1 MTQAAAHG
9 TLAIPE
15 ATTKQLATSLEDCDV
30 AVADLVENSK
40 GWLEEEPVETIAL
53 LERLNDAA
61 IAHSQEWV
69 NAACDAKHIRADQP
83 LAGEEW
89 ANVAIAVRY
98 IRLLGSSLTD
108 IAAGNK
114 PQFPGR
120 PHPVTGGHTA
130 IPAFPF
136 DAIDKVAL
144 SGFTAEVWL
153 RRGVAGA
160 QAVEG
165 QAKAWFGGGSAGV
178 SLVLGAGNQA
188 SIPITDA
195 LDRLFIARHPVLLKM
210 NPVNDYLGPIFEQV
224 LAELIDRGVLRIV
237 YGGAE
242 VGAYLVRHD
251 GVTDVHVT
259 GSDKTFEAIVFGGGE
274 DGARR
279 KATNDPLV
287 TKPVTGE
294 LGNVSPVIVVPGPWA
309 PKDLVFQSQNIAS
322 MLTNNA
328 GFNCIALRAIITS
341 TSWDQRQALL
351 DGVKDVL
358 REAGSRFP
366 YYPGAR
372 DRYDA
377 FVAAHPEA
385 ERLGDDSADKV
396 PYTMI
401 PGLRTGTSDEIAFTT
416 ESFNGVFGEVGIDAT
431 GTVDFI
437 RKAVEFANDG
447 MWGTLGCSLIVHPKS
462 LDDPEVARAVDQAI
476 ADLRYGT
483 VAINHWSALG
493 FLLGSTPWGAY
504 PGHTI
509 DDVQSG
515 IGFVHNSMMLDE
527 ADIEKTVA
535 RGPFRMP
542 VKPTWFVTNK
552 TAHKSGEMFAKLMA
566 KPSWGKLPGLITTAL
581 RG

>member
-1 MTQAAAHG
+1 MTQTAEHG

-15 ATTKQLATSLEDCDV
+15 ATATQTATSMADCDV
-30 AVADLVENSK
+30 AIADLVEHSK
-40 GWLEEEPVETIAL
+40 AWFDEPAGDLVGV
-53 LERLNDAA
+53 LERLNDNVTTFA
-61 IAHSQEWV
+61 QEWV
-69 NAACDAKHIRADQP
+69 AAACDAKGIAADEP
-83 LAGEEW
+83 VGGEEW
-89 ANVAIAVRY
+89 ANITVTARY
-98 IRLLGSSLTD
+98 VRLLISSLTD

-144 SGFTAEVWL
+144 SGFSAEVWL

-165 QAKAWFGGGSAGV
+165 QAQAWFGGGEPGV

-188 SIPITDA
+188 AIPITDA
-195 LDRLFIARHPVLLKM
+195 LDRLFVARHPVVLKM
-210 NPVNDYLGPIFEQV
+210 NPVNDYLGPIFEKV
-224 LAELIDRGVLRIV
+224 MAELIERGVLRIV
-237 YGGAE
+237 YGGAD
-242 VGAYLVRHD
+242 VGAHLVRHE

-279 KATNDPLV
+279 KAAHDPLV

-294 LGNVSPVIVVPGPWA
+294 LGNVSPCIVVPGPWTT
-309 PKDLVFQSQNIAS
+309 KDLSFQAQNLAS
-322 MLTNNA
+322 MLTQNG

-341 TSWDQRQALL
+341 NSWDQRTALL
-351 DGVKDVL
+351 DAVRDVL
-358 REAGSRFP
+358 RETGSRHP

-372 DRYDA
+372 ARFDT

-385 ERLGDDSADKV
+385 ETYGDDGPGCV
-396 PYTMI
+396 PWTMI
-401 PGLRTGTSDEIAFTT
+401 PGLRPETEDEIAFTT
-416 ESFNGVFGEVGIDAT
+416 EAFNGVFGEVGIDAS

-437 RKAVEFANDG
+437 RKAVAFANDG
-447 MWGTLGCSLIVHPKS
+447 MWGTLGCSFIVHPKS
-462 LDDPEVARAVDQAI
+462 LKDPEVARAVDQAI

-483 VAINHWSALG
+483 IAVNHWSGIG

-515 IGFVHNSMMLDE
+515 IGFVHNSMMLDD
-527 ADIEKTVA
+527 ADIEKTVV

-542 VKPTWFVTNK
+542 VKPTWFATNK
-552 TAHKSGEMFAKLMA
+552 TGHKSGEMFARLQA

>member
-1 MTQAAAHG
+1 MTQIAEHG
-9 TLAIPE
+9 TIAIPE
-15 ATTKQLATSLEDCDV
+15 AKTAQAATTLQDCDV
-30 AVADLVENSK
+30 AIADLVEHSK
-40 GWLEEEPVETIAL
+40 SWFDTSADELLPM
-53 LERLNDAA
+53 LERLNDAVMTYA
-61 IAHSQEWV
+61 QEWV
-69 NAACDAKHIRADQP
+69 EASCAAKHISVDKPA
-83 LAGEEW
+83 AGEEW
-89 ANVAIAVRY
+89 ANITVTARY
-98 IRLLGSSLTD
+98 VRLLASSLTD

-114 PQFPGR
+114 PQFPSK

-165 QAKAWFGGGSAGV
+165 QATAWFGGGSPGV

-210 NPVNDYLGPIFEQV
+210 NPVNDYLGPIFEKV
-224 LAELIDRGVLRIV
+224 LSEFIERGVVRIV

-242 VGAYLVRHD
+242 VGSHLVRHD
-251 GVTDVHVT
+251 GISDVHVT
-259 GSDKTFEAIVFGGGE
+259 GSDKTFEAIVFGVGE

-279 KATNDPLV
+279 KAAVEPLV
-287 TKPVTGE
+287 TKAVTGE
-294 LGNVSPVIVVPGPWA
+294 LGNVSPCIVVPGPWT
-309 PKDLVFQSQNIAS
+309 PKDLAFQAQNIAT

-328 GFNCIALRAIITS
+328 GFNCIALRAIITPN
-341 TSWDQRQALL
+341 SWDQRDALL
-351 DGVKDVL
+351 EGVREVL
-358 REAGSRFP
+358 REAGSRHP

-372 DRYDA
+372 DRFDR
-377 FVAAHPEA
+377 FVGAHPEA
-385 ERLGDDSADKV
+385 ERLGDDSPGCV
-396 PYTMI
+396 PWTMI
-401 PGLRTGTSDEIAFTT
+401 PGLRTTTNDEIAFTT
-416 ESFNGVFGEVGIDAT
+416 ESFNGVFGEVGIDSS
-431 GTVDFI
+431 GTVDYI

-462 LDDPEVARAVDQAI
+462 LKDPEVQRAVEQAI

-483 VAINHWSALG
+483 VAVNHWSAIG
-493 FLLGSTPWGAY
+493 FLLGSTTWGAY

-515 IGFVHNSMMLDE
+515 IGIVHNSMMLDE
-527 ADIEKTVA
+527 NDVEKTVV

-552 TAHKSGEMFAKLMA
+552 TGHKSGEMFARMQA
-566 KPSWGKLPGLITTAL
+566 KPSWGKLPGLITTAM

>member
-1 MTQAAAHG
+1 MTQIASHG
-9 TLAIPE
+9 TIAIPAAE
-15 ATTKQLATSLEDCDV
+15 ATQPATTPENCDV
-30 AVADLVENSK
+30 AIADLVEHSK
-40 GWLEEEPVETIAL
+40 GWFDEQPADLVPM
-53 LERLNDAA
+53 LERLNDAVMTHA
-61 IAHSQEWV
+61 QEWV
-69 NAACDAKHIRADQP
+69 EASCEAKHIPADKAV
-83 LAGEEW
+83 AGEEW
-89 ANVAIAVRY
+89 ASIAVTARY
-98 IRLLGSSLTD
+98 VRLLAASLAD

-114 PQFPGR
+114 PQFPGK

-130 IPAFPF
+130 VPAFPF

-144 SGFTAEVWL
+144 SGFTAEIWL

-165 QAKAWFGGGSAGV
+165 QAAPWFGGGSAGV
-178 SLVLGAGNQA
+178 SLVLGAGNVA
-188 SIPITDA
+188 SIPITDV

-210 NPVNDYLGPIFEQV
+210 NPVNDYLGPIFQTV
-224 LAELIDRGVLRIV
+224 LAEFIERGVLRIV

-242 VGAYLVRHD
+242 VGTHLVRHD
-251 GVTDVHVT
+251 AVSDVHVT
-259 GSDKTFEAIVFGGGE
+259 GSDKTFEAIVFGVGKE
-274 DGARR
+274 GAKR
-279 KATNDPLV
+279 KAAVDPLV

-294 LGNVSPVIVVPGPWA
+294 LGNVSPVIVVPGPWTA
-309 PKDLVFQSQNIAS
+309 KDVSFQAQNIAS
-322 MLTNNA
+322 MLTNNG
-328 GFNCIALRAIITS
+328 GFNCIALRAIITPS
-341 TSWDQRQALL
+341 SWDQRDALL
-351 DGVKDVL
+351 GAVRDVL
-358 REAGSRFP
+358 RDVGSRYP

-372 DRYDA
+372 DRFDR

-385 ERLGDDSADKV
+385 ERLGDASPGSV
-396 PYTMI
+396 PWTMI
-401 PGLRTGTSDEIAFTT
+401 PGLRTDTSEEIAFTT
-416 ESFNGVFGEVGIDAT
+416 ESFNGVFGEVGIDSS
-431 GTVDFI
+431 GTVDYL
-437 RKAVEFANDG
+437 RRAVEFANDG

-462 LDDPEVARAVDQAI
+462 LKDPEVQRAVDQAI

-483 VAINHWSALG
+483 VAINHWSAIG

-515 IGFVHNSMMLDE
+515 IGIVHNSMMLAESDV
-527 ADIEKTVA
+527 EKTVV

-552 TAHKSGEMFAKLMA
+552 TANKSGEMFARLMA

>member
-9 TLAIPE
+9 TIAIPE
-15 ATTKQLATSLEDCDV
+15 ATTKHPPTSLENCDI
-30 AVADLVENSK
+30 AVADLVENAK
-40 GWLEEEPVETIAL
+40 RWLEDEPGDMIAL
-53 LERLNDAA
+53 LERLNDAV

-69 NAACDAKHIRADQP
+69 NVSCEAKQIRSDQP

-89 ANVAIAVRY
+89 ASVAITARY
-98 IRLLGSSLTD
+98 IRLLIASLTD

-120 PHPVTGGHTA
+120 PHPVIGGHTA

-144 SGFTAEVWL
+144 SGITAEVWL
-153 RRGVAGA
+153 RRGIAGA

-165 QAKAWFGGGSAGV
+165 QAKAWFGGGTPGV
-178 SLVLGAGNQA
+178 SLVLGAGNVS
-188 SIPITDA
+188 SIPITDV
-195 LDRLFIARHPVLLKM
+195 LDRLFIARHPVLVKM

-224 LAELIDRGVLRIV
+224 LAELIERGALRIV

-242 VGAYLVRHD
+242 VGTHLVRHD
-251 GVTDVHVT
+251 GVSDVHVT
-259 GSDKTFEAIVFGGGE
+259 GSDKTFEAIVFGAGE
-274 DGARR
+274 EGARR
-279 KATNDPLV
+279 KAAHDPLV

-294 LGNVSPVIVVPGPWA
+294 LGNVSPVIVVPGPWTA
-309 PKDLVFQSQNIAS
+309 KDMAFQTQNIAS

-328 GFNCIALRAIITS
+328 GFNCIALRALITS
-341 TSWDQRQALL
+341 TSWDQRPAFL
-351 DGVKDVL
+351 DGVREVL
-358 REAGSRFP
+358 REAGSRYP

-372 DRYDA
+372 DRYDQ

-385 ERLGDDSADKV
+385 ERLGDDSPGCV

-401 PGLRTGTSDEIAFTT
+401 PGLRTDAPDEIAFTT
-416 ESFNGVFGEVGIDAT
+416 EAFNGVFGEVGIDAT

-437 RKAVEFANDG
+437 RKAVDFANNG
-447 MWGTLGCSLIVHPKS
+447 TWGTLGCSVIVHPKS
-462 LDDPEVARAVDQAI
+462 MADPEVARAVEQGI

-483 VAINHWSALG
+483 IAVNHWSALG

-552 TAHKSGEMFAKLMA
+552 TAHKSGEMFARLMA

>member
-1 MTQAAAHG
+1 MTQVAAHG
-9 TLAIPE
+9 TLTIPE
-15 ATTKQLATSLEDCDV
+15 ATTKQPATSLDACDV
-30 AVADLVENSK
+30 AIADLVENAKSWFAEAPADMI
-40 GWLEEEPVETIAL
+40 GL
-53 LERLNDAA
+53 LERLNEATM
-61 IAHSQEWV
+61 AHAQEWV
-69 NAACDAKHIRADQP
+69 NAACEAKGIRPDQP

-89 ANVAIAVRY
+89 ANIAVTARY
-98 IRLLGSSLTD
+98 LRLLTASLTD

-136 DAIDKVAL
+136 DAYDKVAL

-153 RRGVAGA
+153 RRGTAGA

-165 QAKAWFGGGSAGV
+165 QAKAWFGGGAAGV

-195 LDRLFIARHPVLLKM
+195 LGRLFIERHPVVLKM
-210 NPVNDYLGPIFEQV
+210 NPVNDYLGPIFERV
-224 LAELIDRGVLRIV
+224 LADLIERGVLRIV

-242 VGAYLVRHD
+242 VGAHLVRHD
-251 GVTDVHVT
+251 GVSDVHVT
-259 GSDKTFEAIVFGGGE
+259 GSDKTFEAIVFGPGE
-274 DGARR
+274 EGARR
-279 KATNDPLV
+279 KAAREPLV

-294 LGNVSPVIVVPGPWA
+294 LGNVSPVIVVPGPWT
-309 PKDLVFQSQNIAS
+309 PKDLSFQAQNIAS

-328 GFNCIALRAIITS
+328 GFNCIAVRALVTS
-341 TSWDQRQALL
+341 QRWDQRDALL
-351 DGVKDVL
+351 DGVREVL
-358 REAGSRFP
+358 REAGSRQP

-372 DRYDA
+372 DRYDH

-385 ERLGDDSADKV
+385 ERLGDSSPGCV
-396 PYTMI
+396 PWTMI
-401 PGLRTGTSDEIAFTT
+401 PGLRPATADEIAFTT

-437 RKAVEFANDG
+437 RKAVEFANNG
-447 MWGTLGCSLIVHPKS
+447 LWGTLGCSLIVHPKS
-462 LDDPEVARAVDQAI
+462 LSDPEVTRAVDQAI

-483 VAINHWSALG
+483 ICVNHWSALG
-493 FLLGSTPWGAY
+493 FILGSTPWGAY
-504 PGHTI
+504 PGHPI

-552 TAHKSGEMFAKLMA
+552 TAHKSGEMFARLMA

>member
-1 MTQAAAHG
+1 MTQLAAHG

-15 ATTKQLATSLEDCDV
+15 ATTKQPATSLQDCDV
-30 AVADLVENSK
+30 AIADLVENAK
-40 GWLEEEPVETIAL
+40 TWFEEEPGDMIAL
-53 LERLNDAA
+53 LERLNDAV
-61 IAHSQEWV
+61 IAHSQAWV
-69 NAACDAKHIRADQP
+69 NSATEAKHIRADQP
-83 LAGEEW
+83 VGGEEW
-89 ANVAIAVRY
+89 ANVAISARY
-98 IRLLGSSLTD
+98 IRLLIASLTD

-136 DAIDKVAL
+136 DAFDKVAL

-153 RRGVAGA
+153 KRGVAGA

-165 QAKAWFGGGSAGV
+165 QAKAWFGGGEPGV

-195 LDRLFIARHPVLLKM
+195 FDRLFIARHPVVLKM

-224 LAELIDRGVLRIV
+224 LAELIERGVLRIV

-242 VGAYLVRHD
+242 VGAHLVRHD

-279 KATNDPLV
+279 KAAHDPLV

-309 PKDLVFQSQNIAS
+309 PKDIAFQAQNIAS

-328 GFNCIALRAIITS
+328 GFNCIALRALITPS
-341 TSWDQRQALL
+341 SWEQRNALL
-351 DGVKDVL
+351 DGVREVL
-358 REAGSRFP
+358 REAGSRYP

-372 DRYDA
+372 DRYDT

-385 ERLGDDSADKV
+385 ERFGDAGDGSV

-401 PGLRTGTSDEIAFTT
+401 PGLRTQTNDEIAFTT
-416 ESFNGVFGEVGIDAT
+416 ESFNGVFGEVGIAAS
-431 GTVDFI
+431 GTVDYI

-462 LDDPEVARAVDQAI
+462 LEDPEVARAVDQAI

-483 VAINHWSALG
+483 VAVNHWSALG

-515 IGFVHNSMMLDE
+515 IGFVHNSLMLDE

-552 TAHKSGEMFAKLMA
+552 TAQKSGEMFARLMA

>member
-1 MTQAAAHG
+1 MTQLAAHG
-9 TLAIPE
+9 TIAIPE
-15 ATTKQLATSLEDCDV
+15 ATTKQPATSLEDCDV
-30 AVADLVENSK
+30 AIADLVENSK
-40 GWLEEEPVETIAL
+40 RWFEEEPGDMIDL
-53 LERLNDAA
+53 LERLNDSVL
-61 IAHSQEWV
+61 AHSQDWV
-69 NAACDAKHIRADQP
+69 NAACEGKHIRSDQP

-89 ANVAIAVRY
+89 ANVSISARY
-98 IRLLGSSLTD
+98 IRLLTASLTD
-108 IAAGNK
+108 IAVGNK

-120 PHPVTGGHTA
+120 SHPVTGGHTA

-153 RRGVAGA
+153 RRGIAGA

-165 QAKAWFGGGSAGV
+165 QAAAWFGGGSAGV

-195 LDRLFIARHPVLLKM
+195 LDRLFIARHPVVLKM

-242 VGAYLVRHD
+242 VGAHLVRHE

-259 GSDKTFEAIVFGGGE
+259 GSDKTFEAILFGRGD

-279 KATNDPLV
+279 KAAHDPLV

-294 LGNVSPVIVVPGPWA
+294 LGNVSPVIVVPGPWTA
-309 PKDLVFQSQNIAS
+309 KDMAFQGQNIAS

-341 TSWDQRQALL
+341 ASWDQRDALL
-351 DGVKDVL
+351 DGVREVL
-358 REAGSRFP
+358 REAGSRYP

-372 DRYDA
+372 DRYDQ

-385 ERLGDDSADKV
+385 ERLGDASPGCV
-396 PYTMI
+396 PWTMI
-401 PGLRTGTSDEIAFTT
+401 PGLRADTRDEIAFTT
-416 ESFNGVFGEVGIDAT
+416 ESFNGVFGEVGIEAT

-437 RKAVEFANDG
+437 RQAVEFANDG

-462 LDDPEVARAVDQAI
+462 LDDPEVGRAVEQAI

-483 VAINHWSALG
+483 VAVNHWSALG

-504 PGHTI
+504 PGHTL

-515 IGFVHNSMMLDE
+515 IGFVHNSMMLNE

-552 TAHKSGEMFAKLMA
+552 TAHKSGEMFARLMA